1 MLVGPVGPS
10 APSSRPRVLVIAS
23 EPLAARMAGPAIRA
37 FELARALAAVA
48 DVTVAGPPGSLPV
61 PGARLEVVAPTEH
74 RRGLALAR
82 AHDVVVVQHAPP
94 QLLLALAREDVRI
107 VCDLYT
113 PILVEALEA
122 GRERG
127 LRARRSIQR
136 LATRQTVAA
145 LAVADLVLC
154 ASERQRDLW
163 LGALTARELL
173 DLRDYDAD
181 PSLRGLIA
189 VVPFGT
195 GATPPEPAPAPVM
208 KGVLP
213 GVRASDRV
221 LLWGGGVW
229 DWMDA
234 ITPMRAVE
242 RLRAERDDVH
252 LVLLGGRRPAVR
264 DEDRMR
270 AHDEAVAFAS
280 DRGLL
285 GRSVHVHDGW
295 VPYDERGGW
304 LCEADVGVT
313 AHHDHVET
321 RFAFRTRVL
330 DYLWAG
336 LPVVGTAGDTLID
349 LAGGGGVPVGDAAAF
364 ADAVA
369 RVIDAGPA
377 RDAAVA
383 RAEALRAELSWE
395 RCAAPLLAFVDTC
408 ATTQPRRRD
417 LAAVARTTLAQYPGT
432 LARTVRDEGAG
443 TAARRV
449 ARNAARLVG
458 RGP

>member
-1 MLVGPVGPS
+1 MLARAVGPS
-10 APSSRPRVLVIAS
+10 SSPRPRVLVLAS

-37 FELARALAAVA
+37 LELARALTAVA
-48 DVTVAGPPGSLPV
+48 DVTIAAPPGSLPV
-61 PGARLEVVAPTEH
+61 DGVSMEVVAPTEH
-74 RRGLALAR
+74 RRTLALAR
-82 AHDVVVVQHAPP
+82 GHDIVVVQHAPP

-113 PILVEALEA
+113 PILLEALEA

-127 LRARRSIQR
+127 LRARRTIQR

-163 LGALTARELL
+163 LGAMTGRELL

-181 PSLRGLIA
+181 PSLRGLVA

-195 GATPPEPAPAPVM
+195 SDEPPRPAPSPVM

-213 GVRASDRV
+213 GVGPEDRV
-221 LLWGGGVW
+221 LLWGGGIW
-229 DWMDA
+229 DWLDA

-252 LVLLGGRRPAVR
+252 LVILGGKRPAVR
-264 DEDRMR
+264 DDERMQ
-270 AHDEAVAFAS
+270 AHDEAVAFAA

-285 GRSVHVHDGW
+285 DRAVHVYDGW

-304 LCEADVGVT
+304 LLEADIGVT
-313 AHHDHVET
+313 AHRDHAET

-349 LAGGGGVPVGDAAAF
+349 LAGEGGVPVGDDGAF
-364 ADAVA
+364 ATAVA
-369 RVIDAGPA
+369 RVLDPGPA
-377 RDAAVA
+377 RDEAIA
-383 RAEALRAELSWE
+383 RAAQLRVEMTWE
-395 RCAAPLLAFVDTC
+395 RCAAPLLAFVED
-408 ATTQPRRRD
+408 AHARPVRHRD
-417 LAAVARTTLAQYPGT
+417 LAAVTRTTLAQYPGT

-443 TAARRV
+443 TAVKRV

-458 RGP
+458 KGP

>member
-1 MLVGPVGPS
+1 
-10 APSSRPRVLVIAS
+10 VLVVAS

-37 FELARALAAVA
+37 FELAHALTAVA
-48 DVTVAGPPGSLPV
+48 DVTVAAPPGSEPV
-61 PGARLEVVAPTEH
+61 PGTRLEVVAPTEH
-74 RRGLALAR
+74 RRALALATE
-82 AHDVVVVQHAPP
+82 HDVVVVQHAPP

-113 PILVEALEA
+113 PILIEALEA

-127 LRARRSIQR
+127 LRARRTIQR

-173 DLRDYDAD
+173 DLHDYDAD

-189 VVPFGT
+189 VVPFGM
-195 GATPPEPAPAPVM
+195 ASAPPAPAPAPVM
-208 KGVLP
+208 KGVFP
-213 GVRASDRV
+213 GVRAEDRV

-229 DWMDA
+229 DWLDA

-242 RLRAERDDVH
+242 RLRADRDDVH
-252 LVLLGGRRPAVR
+252 LVILGGRRPAVR

-270 AHDEAVAFAS
+270 AHDDAVAFAS
-280 DRGLL
+280 GRGLL
-285 GRSVHVHDGW
+285 GRCVHVHDGW

-304 LCEADVGVT
+304 LLEADVGVT
-313 AHHDHVET
+313 AHHDHAET

-349 LAGGGGVPVGDAAAF
+349 LAGEGGVPVGDDAAF
-364 ADAVA
+364 AAAVA
-369 RVIDAGPA
+369 RVVDPGPE
-377 RDAAVA
+377 RDAAIA
-383 RAEALRAELSWE
+383 RAAELRAELTWE
-395 RCAAPLLAFVDTC
+395 QCAAPLLHFV
-408 ATTQPRRRD
+408 ATGAGAPRRHRHI
-417 LAAVARTTLAQYPGT
+417 AALTRTTLAQYPGT
-432 LARTVRDEGAG
+432 VARTVRDEGAG

-449 ARNAARLVG
+449 ARNAARLIG

>member
-10 APSSRPRVLVIAS
+10 VSSSRPRVLVLAS

-37 FELARALAAVA
+37 FELARALTAVA
-48 DVTVAGPPGSLPV
+48 DVTVAAPPDSAPV
-61 PGARLEVVAPTEH
+61 PGARLERVAPTEH
-74 RRGLALAR
+74 RRTLALAR
-82 AHDVVVVQHAPP
+82 EHDVVVVQHAPP

-127 LRARRSIQR
+127 LRTRRTIQR
-136 LATRQTVAA
+136 LATRQTVAG

-154 ASERQRDLW
+154 ASDRQRDLW

-195 GATPPEPAPAPVM
+195 APEPPAPAPAPVM

-213 GVRASDRV
+213 GVRAEDRV

-229 DWMDA
+229 DWLDA

-242 RLRAERDDVH
+242 RLRADRDDVH

-270 AHDEAVAFAS
+270 AHDDAVAFAS

-285 GRSVHVHDGW
+285 GRCVHVHDGW

-304 LCEADVGVT
+304 LLEADVGIT

-349 LAGGGGVPVGDAAAF
+349 LAGEGGVPVGDDAAF
-364 ADAVA
+364 AAA
-369 RVIDAGPA
+369 ITRVLDPGPA

-383 RAEALRAELSWE
+383 RATELRAELTWE
-395 RCAAPLLAFVDTC
+395 RCAAPLLDFVASC
-408 ATTQPRRRD
+408 ATAPRRRRD
-417 LAAVARTTLAQYPGT
+417 VAALTRTTLAQYPGT

-449 ARNAARLVG
+449 ARNAARLIG